1 MDVIKVGDIVEYKG
15 KKFKVIDDRG
25 AKYIGVL
32 VVGFDD
38 CQNDYGVLDCYC
50 YGIKRL
56 NTHHIGDKI
65 DKYTVIDIDYKCEG
79 NCDRIIYSCEYKDKY
94 TVFKKIFE
102 QLNLANDFRIDINP
116 MNIDITKTFFTGV
129 HNTKDSYHINC
140 VPPIKKVIFSD
151 PATIVIWEDDTKTIV
166 KAGKN
171 DKGKQEKYDPEK
183 GLAMAICKKLYGTNA
198 SGSNYYDVLK
208 KWLEE

>member
-1 MDVIKVGDIVEYKG
+1 MLKVGDIVEYKG
-15 KKFKVIDDRG
+15 KKLKVVDDRA

-32 VVGFDD
+32 VVGLGDNK
-38 CQNDYGVLDCYC
+38 NDYGVLDCYC

-56 NTHHIGDKI
+56 NTYHIGDKI
-65 DKYTVIDIDYKCEG
+65 DKYTVIDIECEG
-79 NCDRIIYSCEYKDKY
+79 NCNRIIYSCEYKDEY
-94 TVFKKIFE
+94 TYMFKKIVE
-102 QLNLANDFRIDINP
+102 QLNLAKDFSINVKP
-116 MNIDITKTFFTGV
+116 MNINITNPKV
-129 HNTKDSYHINC
+129 NC

-183 GLAMAICKKLYGTNA
+183 GLAIAICKKLFGTNK
-198 SGSNYYDVLK
+198 SGSNYYEVFK

>member
-1 MDVIKVGDIVEYKG
+1 MDIIKAGDIVEYKD
-15 KKFKVIDDRG
+15 KKLKVIGDRG
-25 AKYIGVL
+25 AKYIGVY
-32 VVGFDD
+32 D
-38 CQNDYGVLDCYC
+38 
-50 YGIKRL
+50 IKRL
-56 NTHHIGDKI
+56 NTYHIGDKI
-65 DKYTVIDIDYKCEG
+65 SNYTVIDIDYKCEG
-79 NCDRIIYSCEYKDKY
+79 NCDRIIYSCEYKDKHEHAL
-94 TVFKKIFE
+94 KKIVE
-102 QLNLANDFRIDINP
+102 QLNLAKDFRIDVKP
-116 MNIDITKTFFTGV
+116 MNMNITKTFFTGIPD
-129 HNTKDSYHINC
+129 TKDSYHINC